1 MIIQLGFLIYFTS
14 LIDPNYGKE
23 RSRVLFKNEYT
34 ETQRLENILHGM
46 QKLLTLV
53 RRKANVGNSREESC
67 DIETALLF
75 LKKNNVSE
83 TVFTN
88 TFEGIYSP
96 PEALYFILYIHKS
109 IKIFVKKTAHRN
121 HHLISS
127 MQVFNY

>member
-1 MIIQLGFLIYFTS
+1 
-14 LIDPNYGKE
+14 
-23 RSRVLFKNEYT
+23 
-34 ETQRLENILHGM
+34 M

-75 LKKNNVSE
+75 LKNNNVSE

-109 IKIFVKKTAHRN
+109 IKIFVKK
-121 HHLISS
+121 
-127 MQVFNY
+127 